1 MIALAHL
8 LQLNILQLGYE
19 CAGCANAKQKCEEF
33 KLKSLVIQ
41 KMEVPDV
48 IDSLSNPIYE
58 ITANDFMYL
67 KSTNLKDY
75 RKYSAKDGAG
85 R

>member
-1 MIALAHL
+1 
-8 LQLNILQLGYE
+8 
-19 CAGCANAKQKCEEF
+19 
-33 KLKSLVIQ
+33 
-41 KMEVPDV
+41 MEVPDV